1 MKTRKLTVADF
12 LDKHRG
18 MYPNEMKRAEKLCR
32 VPLTHE
38 LAFESLSELF
48 NYSETAEGF
57 EFWKQLN
64 DKIT

>member
-18 MYPNEMKRAEKLCR
+18 MYPEQMKRAEMLCR
-32 VPLTHE
+32 VPLTQT

-48 NYSETAEGF
+48 NYSETAEGY
-57 EFWKQLN
+57 EYWKQLN